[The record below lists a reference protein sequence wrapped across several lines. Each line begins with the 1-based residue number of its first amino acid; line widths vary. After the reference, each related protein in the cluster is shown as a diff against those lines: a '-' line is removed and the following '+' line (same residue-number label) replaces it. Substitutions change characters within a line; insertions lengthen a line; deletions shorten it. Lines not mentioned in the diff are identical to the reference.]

1 MTESWKLEGHY
12 MEACTCDAA
21 CPCTML
27 SDPTEGSCTA
37 LVAWHVDRGNYGKVS
52 LDGLNVAFAVFTPG
66 NMARKDWK
74 AAVYLDDKA
83 SPEQR
88 DALGAIFSG
97 KAGGHPAELAK
108 HVAEVKGVSAAELVF
123 ETDGRKGRLRI
134 GKLGSADAE
143 AIEGQGGQVS
153 TIEGHPLA
161 IAPGY
166 PAVVARSSQ
175 ARFEDHGI
183 ALDVKGKN
191 ALLSP
196 FLYAN
201 G

>member
-1 MTESWKLEGHY
+1 MTASWKLEGRY
-12 MEACTCDAA
+12 MEACTCEAA

-37 LVAWHVDRGNYGKVS
+37 LVAWHVDHGHYGDVS

-66 NMARKDWK
+66 NMANKDWK

-83 SPEQR
+83 SADQQE
-88 DALGAIFSG
+88 ALGAIFSG

-108 HVAEVKGVSAAELVF
+108 HVAEVRGVSSVKLEF
-123 ETDGRKGRLRI
+123 ETDGKKGRLRI
-134 GKLGSADAE
+134 GNVGSADAE
-143 AIEGQGGQVS
+143 AIPGQGGKVP
-153 TIEGHPLA
+153 TIQDHPLA

-166 PAVVARSSQ
+166 PASVGRTSH
-175 ARFEDHGI
+175 ARFQDHGI
-183 ALDVKGKN
+183 ALDVKGRN

-196 FLYAN
+196 FRYAN
-201 G
+201 S